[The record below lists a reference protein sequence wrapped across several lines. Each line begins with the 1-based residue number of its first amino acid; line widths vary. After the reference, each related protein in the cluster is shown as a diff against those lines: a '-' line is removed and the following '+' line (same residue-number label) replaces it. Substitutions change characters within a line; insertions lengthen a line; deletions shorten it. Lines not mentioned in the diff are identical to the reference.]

1 MSKSY
6 IGAVL
11 RGVIGLAVAAALTLP
26 VRAETLADA
35 LAAAYVNSGLIQQN
49 RALLRAADEDVV
61 IAASKLRPILQWS
74 SSVKRSLS
82 SGRIGSNGVYQSS
95 DSTSTVASAGL
106 VAELLIYDFGASK
119 LAVQVKKEAVL
130 GTRQKLL
137 SVEQKVLIRAVE
149 AFTNV
154 RRDTEKVA
162 LRRSNLSLIT
172 EELRAAKDRFDV
184 GEVTRTDVALA
195 EARLAGSR
203 SALAAAEG
211 TLRVAVEE
219 YRAAIGHAP
228 KALNGSDKVLK
239 PVKNLD
245 AAKAIAVRQ
254 HPDIKELQHSVT
266 VAELTLQQAQL
277 AKKPIVKLSGSY
289 GLTETL
295 TSRAYGRSGEIK

>member
-11 RGVIGLAVAAALTLP
+11 RGIIGLAVAAALTLP

-195 EARLAGSR
+195 EARLA
-203 SALAAAEG
+203 A
-211 TLRVAVEE
+211 
-219 YRAAIGHAP
+219 
-228 KALNGSDKVLK
+228 
-239 PVKNLD
+239 
-245 AAKAIAVRQ
+245 
-254 HPDIKELQHSVT
+254 
-266 VAELTLQQAQL
+266 
-277 AKKPIVKLSGSY
+277 
-289 GLTETL
+289 
-295 TSRAYGRSGEIK
+295 GRS

>member
-11 RGVIGLAVAAALTLP
+11 RGIIGLAVAAALTLP

-137 SVEQKVLIRAVE
+137 SVEQKV
-149 AFTNV
+149 
-154 RRDTEKVA
+154 
-162 LRRSNLSLIT
+162 
-172 EELRAAKDRFDV
+172 
-184 GEVTRTDVALA
+184 
-195 EARLAGSR
+195 
-203 SALAAAEG
+203 
-211 TLRVAVEE
+211 
-219 YRAAIGHAP
+219 
-228 KALNGSDKVLK
+228 
-239 PVKNLD
+239 
-245 AAKAIAVRQ
+245 
-254 HPDIKELQHSVT
+254 
-266 VAELTLQQAQL
+266 
-277 AKKPIVKLSGSY
+277 
-289 GLTETL
+289 
-295 TSRAYGRSGEIK
+295 